1 MAVVGIDLGT
11 TNSLVATWRDGRSEL
26 IPNAYGSYLTPSVVT
41 IGEYGPVVGAPAVA
55 CLVTHPERTCA
66 RFKRLMGSGEIVK
79 LAGRSYTPEQ
89 LSACVLRQLVEDAE
103 AYLGEPVTEAVVS
116 VPAYFDIA
124 QRVATK
130 RAAEIAGIRVS
141 RLVNEPSAAAL
152 ANHDLEREETFIV
165 FDFGGGTLDVSVV
178 DCFENVVNTCAISGD
193 NQLGGIDFDAVIAQE
208 LSAINGQIHP
218 DPGTP
223 LYEELR
229 LVAEQAKRRLDTIEA
244 ETDVSIQTPG
254 YDRALHLTC
263 RRLYELSSNIFK
275 RMSIPLKRALGDAG
289 FEPEEITALVMVGGS
304 SHMPVVRR
312 FLMAAMNV
320 PVTSDD
326 QCDCAVALGLG
337 IYVGI
342 MQRSEGVRD
351 ILLSDVCPFSLSTSL
366 GDFGTRSM
374 RTSFLIKRNTRLPA
388 QGELTYYAPG
398 ESKFVTFDIYQG
410 ESIYPQYNKQ
420 LTELSIKVGASKDK
434 YRSCSAKLFYD
445 INCLLA
451 LELHVKDC
459 GVVARYVYEGKS
471 WRRLKPGEEHAQ
483 LRATASEIKLDST
496 NTEYRL
502 ATKRAEDLF
511 DMLGNED
518 AQLVLKNAFDEFRSN
533 ALKGG
538 SVRRI
543 RERIEEFHRLMD
555 MVESDTG
562 ADAFFTA
569 RDAAQWGVD
578 WMDPNSWHVDDD
590 SDDQVEQD
598 EGGEIADVP
607 DLGEE
612 DGSEPEEEEGMSS

>member
-11 TNSLVATWRDGRSEL
+11 TNSLVATWRNGKSEL

-41 IGEYGPVVGAPAVA
+41 IGEHGPVVGAPAAA
-55 CLVTHPERTCA
+55 CFATHPERTCA
-66 RFKRLMGSGEIVK
+66 RFKRLMGSDEKVK
-79 LAGRSYTPEQ
+79 LAGRSYTPEE

-130 RAAEIAGIRVS
+130 RAAEIAGIRVN
-141 RLVNEPSAAAL
+141 RLINEPSAAAL
-152 ANHDLEREETFIV
+152 ANHDLESEETFVV

-178 DCFENVVNTCAISGD
+178 DCFENVVNTCAVSGD
-193 NQLGGIDFDAVIAQE
+193 NQLGGIDFDAVIARE
-208 LSAINGQIHP
+208 LSAVNGQIHP

-229 LVAEQAKRRLDTIEA
+229 LAAERAKRRLDTMDA
-244 ETDVSIQTPG
+244 ETDVSVQAPG
-254 YDRALHLTC
+254 YDKPLHLTC
-263 RRLYELSSNIFK
+263 RRLYELSCKIFK

-289 FEPEEITALVMVGGS
+289 FEPEEITSLVMVGGS

-312 FLMAAMNV
+312 YLMAALNV
-320 PVTSDD
+320 PVTSTE
-326 QCDCAVALGLG
+326 QCDYAIALGLG
-337 IYVGI
+337 MYVGV

-366 GDFGTRSM
+366 GDLETYSLRS
-374 RTSFLIKRNTRLPA
+374 SFIIKRNTRLPA
-388 QGELTYYAPG
+388 QGEVTFYVPG
-398 ESKFVTFDIYQG
+398 TRKFVTFDIYQG

-420 LTELSIKVGASKDK
+420 LTELSIKVGTSKDK
-434 YRSCSAKLFYD
+434 YRECSAKLFYD

-451 LELHVKDC
+451 LELRVKDC
-459 GVVARYVYEGKS
+459 NVVARYVYEGRS
-471 WRRLKPGEEHAQ
+471 WRRLKAGEEHVQ
-483 LRATASEIKLDST
+483 LRATVSEIKLDST

-502 ATKRAEDLF
+502 AVKRAEDLF
-511 DMLGNED
+511 DMVGSED
-518 AQLVLKNAFDEFRSN
+518 AQQLLKNAFDEFRLN
-533 ALKGG
+533 ALAGG

-543 RERIEEFHRLMD
+543 RERIEEFHQLMD

-562 ADAFFTA
+562 ADAFFA
-569 RDAAQWGVD
+569 ASDAAQWDVD
-578 WMDPNSWHVDDD
+578 WMDPNSWDTADD
-590 SDDQVEQD
+590 SDDQIEQD
-598 EGGEIADVP
+598 EGEQGD
-607 DLGEE
+607 
-612 DGSEPEEEEGMSS
+612 EGRLS